1 MFSIEKA
8 KKIKVF
14 IMDVDGVL
22 TDGKVIYTKN
32 GEEIKEFCVQDG
44 LGIGLLKVIGIKTAV
59 ITGRKS
65 EILEKRIKD
74 LKIDILFQGKIKKEE
89 AYEEIKKI
97 FNVNDENILFIGD
110 DVIDIPV
117 LKKVGISVAVKNAI
131 PEVKKICDYITK
143 KSGGNGAVR
152 EVINLLLKYR
162 NELDIA
168 IERFINGKHW

>member
-1 MFSIEKA
+1 MFSIEQA

-44 LGIGLLKVIGIKTAV
+44 LGIGLLKAVGIKTAV

-65 EILEKRIKD
+65 EILERRIND
-74 LKIDILFQGKIKKEE
+74 LKIDLLYQGKIKKEG
-89 AYEEIKKI
+89 AYEEIKNK
-97 FNVNDENILFIGD
+97 FGVHDENVLFIGD

-117 LKKVGISVAVKNAI
+117 LKKVGIAVAVSNAV
-131 PEVKKICDYITK
+131 PKVKEICDYITK
-143 KSGGNGAVR
+143 NKGGKGAVR
-152 EVINLLLKYR
+152 EVIDLLLNFR
-162 NELDIA
+162 GEMDIA
-168 IERFINGKHW
+168 IERFINGR